1 MKQFPFYLLLASMLL
16 ALPLKAQENKG
27 ARLVPLINFE
37 VIDTAQLKAT
47 YKYDFVDSAKTY
59 TNMMVLLVGPKVQTF
74 QGEAD
79 YYIDSLGVTLEGKAY
94 PTPYLTSK
102 MNQCPPKRSNTE
114 WKVYTGYPNGMVSIT
129 DRVLAT
135 RYLSEERMDTPEWKI
150 QKGYTKTIMG
160 YTCYEAETDL
170 YGRHWIVWY
179 APQLQCSAGPWV
191 LRGLPGLIV
200 EAYDSEQIH
209 RFSLESVASLKAPI
223 PYVVSNYFMLP
234 RDRVVKDYM
243 RYAEDLDESLI
254 QSGMVTPEEIAISE
268 KKKNRRR
275 IPFVPLRRI
284 TMEEARR

>member
-1 MKQFPFYLLLASMLL
+1 MKQFPCYLLLASMLL

-114 WKVYTGYPNGMVSIT
+114 WKVYTGYPSGMVSIT

-254 QSGMVTPEEIAISE
+254 HSGMVTPEEMAISE

>member
-94 PTPYLTSK
+94 PTPYLTAK
-102 MNQCPPKRSNTE
+102 MNQCPPKRSTTE

-179 APQLQCSAGPWV
+179 APQLQCSVGPWV
-191 LRGLPGLIV
+191 LLSHTSSATTSCSPV
-200 EAYDSEQIH
+200 T
-209 RFSLESVASLKAPI
+209 
-223 PYVVSNYFMLP
+223 VSS
-234 RDRVVKDYM
+234 RT
-243 RYAEDLDESLI
+243 I
-254 QSGMVTPEEIAISE
+254 
-268 KKKNRRR
+268 
-275 IPFVPLRRI
+275 
-284 TMEEARR
+284 

>member
-16 ALPLKAQENKG
+16 ALPLRAQEKKD
-27 ARLVPLINFE
+27 ARLLPLINFE
-37 VIDTAQLKAT
+37 IIDTAQLKVT
-47 YKYDFVDSAKTY
+47 YKYEFVDSTKTY
-59 TNMMVLLVGPKVQTF
+59 TNAMVLLVGPKVQTF

-79 YYIDSLGVTLEGKAY
+79 YHMDSLGVSLEGKAY
-94 PTPYLTSK
+94 PTPYLTAK
-102 MNQCPPKRSNTE
+102 MNQFPPKRSTTE
-114 WKVYTGYPNGMVSIT
+114 WKVYTGYPSGMVSIT

-135 RYLSEERMDTPEWKI
+135 RYLSEERLETPAWKL
-150 QKGYTKTIMG
+150 QRGYTKNIMG
-160 YTCYEAETDL
+160 YTCYQAEIDL

-254 QSGMVTPEEIAISE
+254 QSGMVTPEEMAISE